1 MTKIIPLFL
10 LLCGFHVCGQA
21 VIYSTGFQNGIP
33 NDFTLINNDL
43 NIPATQVS
51 EFDAAWICV
60 SDPENPMDSIAAST
74 SYFNVPDTAD
84 RWMITPSLALGSFGN
99 KFYWNAKSQDASF
112 PDDYYVLVSV
122 TDNSPESFLDT
133 VGYIEGENFEWTE
146 RSIDLSDLGYDNQSI
161 FVAFVLRTYDGF
173 KLYIDDIE
181 AVKEDETG
189 IDENGLPFFRI
200 GEYKMKPMQYE
211 NTIFMENNLRIEAM
225 DKLGIDLQL
234 LSPNPL
240 TMFHKIE
247 GEVANEFCKIH
258 NDAMVE
264 SINEYP
270 ERLLGSAT
278 VPLQDIGLSCKE
290 LERSIKDLGLSSV
303 SAGTDLPFGLD
314 DPKLDEFYQTVVD
327 LNIPL
332 FLHPAS
338 SGGAKGPD
346 DWRMGR
352 YDMSIMLGYAYEETL
367 AVATLIIGGVMD
379 RHPNLDIC
387 ISHGRGAMP
396 Y

>member
-1 MTKIIPLFL
+1 MTIKIIDTHA
-10 LLCGFHVCGQA
+10 HV
-21 VIYSTGFQNGIP
+21 V
-33 NDFTLINNDL
+33 
-43 NIPATQVS
+43 
-51 EFDAAWICV
+51 
-60 SDPENPMDSIAAST
+60 
-74 SYFNVPDTAD
+74 
-84 RWMITPSLALGSFGN
+84 LGKAFG
-99 KFYWNAKSQDASF
+99 KAGKYG
-112 PDDYYVLVSV
+112 P
-122 TDNSPESFLDT
+122 
-133 VGYIEGENFEWTE
+133 
-146 RSIDLSDLGYDNQSI
+146 
-161 FVAFVLRTYDGF
+161 
-173 KLYIDDIE
+173 
-181 AVKEDETG
+181 ETG

-258 NDAMVE
+258 NDAMVD

-278 VPLQDIGLSCKE
+278 VPLQDIDLSCKE

-314 DPKLDEFYQTVVD
+314 DPRLDEFYQTVVD

-379 RHPNLDIC
+379 RHPNLDLSLIH
-387 ISHGRGAMP
+387 I
-396 Y
+396 